1 MEEKKITLVIGKR
14 GSGKSF
20 LVKHLIREARRLVV
34 YDLMTEYK
42 HGVCF
47 GSEDLAECI
56 DFWHK
61 FFKRGFRIIYRPLNV
76 KEEIE
81 WLSQGVY
88 VLGDVTF
95 VVEEIDAVCTAWV
108 MPEWLSYCV
117 QRGRHKNIELI
128 GVTPAPF
135 GINRDLTRQ
144 AKRICVFNTNEPKDL
159 QYLSA
164 LLGSQIAQIVPALDL
179 YEFAEWNDGNE
190 KIHVGKL
197 QAAGIQ
203 YKHTADHRQGL
214 GEAGDL
220 HNRDPE
226 GPKAAAR

>member
-1 MEEKKITLVIGKR
+1 MHAEKKITLVIGKR

-20 LVKHLIREARRLVV
+20 LVKHLIRDARRLVI
-34 YDLMTEYK
+34 YDVMTEYK

-47 GSEDLAECI
+47 GPEDLQECLA
-56 DFWHK
+56 FWNRVY
-61 FFKRGFRIIYRPLNV
+61 RGGFHIIYRPLRV
-76 KEEIE
+76 RDEIE
-81 WLSQGVY
+81 WISKGVY
-88 VLGDVTF
+88 VLGDLTF

-108 MPEWLSYCV
+108 MPEYLEFIV

-164 LLGSQIAQIVPALDL
+164 LLGSEIDRIVPSLGQ
-179 YEFAEWNDGNE
+179 YEFVDWQDGHENVR
-190 KIHVGKL
+190 VGK
-197 QAAGIQ
+197 IQ
-203 YKHTADHRQGL
+203 GSRIEY
-214 GEAGDL
+214 
-220 HNRDPE
+220 RDSKNDSP
-226 GPKAAAR
+226 GVR